1 MRSTVAPPLSV
12 KLVTVNVPVPADGDV
27 TLTVHVPAASVM
39 HGLGVTSDPAPD
51 NVNAIDA
58 PAAGD
63 VVVPSVTV
71 AVIVKSCCVPTGL
84 LADGEIVTV

>member
-1 MRSTVAPPLSV
+1 M
-12 KLVTVNVPVPADGDV
+12 PVPAAGDV
-27 TLTVHVPAASVM
+27 TLTVHVPAADVV

-58 PAAGD
+58 FAAGD